1 MIKAIFQAIAQ
12 VLKIILIAVKGD
24 QPKRDEIEQSTQ
36 DLWQENKQLQEQLE
50 QKIKEKENEKGN

>member
-24 QPKRDEIEQSTQ
+24 QPKKEEIEQSTEELWNEDKYLQ
-36 DLWQENKQLQEQLE
+36 DRLKQM
-50 QKIKEKENEKGN
+50 IKEKENEKKH